1 MNIVKSLSLLIILLL
16 LQINS
21 HAAKIELTTADNL
34 TAILKRKDDDK
45 KVLLF
50 FTSWCSYC
58 KSAVQQ
64 IIDNKTEHK
73 ITFISLDKHYE
84 QIKGFSSSMPEN
96 ISIYYF
102 MNQNEIVE
110 FFNMHNIQYTG
121 SIPYISILDG
131 DNRLLQDNL
140 STRQLQRYIK

>member
-1 MNIVKSLSLLIILLL
+1 MNIVKFLSLFIILLL

-21 HAAKIELTTADNL
+21 HAAKIELTTADDL
-34 TAILKRKDDDK
+34 TAILKQKDDDK
-45 KVLLF
+45 KILLF

-64 IIDNKTEHK
+64 IIDNKSQDK

-84 QIKGFSSSMPEN
+84 QIQSFSSLMPEN
-96 ISIYYF
+96 ISIYYL
-102 MNQNEIVE
+102 MNQGEIIS

-121 SIPYISILDG
+121 SIPYISILDS
-131 DNRLLQDNL
+131 DNKLIADNL